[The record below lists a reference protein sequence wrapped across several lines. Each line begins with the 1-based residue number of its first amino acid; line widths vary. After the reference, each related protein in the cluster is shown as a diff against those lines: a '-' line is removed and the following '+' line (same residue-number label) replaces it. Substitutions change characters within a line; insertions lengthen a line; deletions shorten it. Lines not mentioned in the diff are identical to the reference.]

1 MASLDGA
8 EIAVWVCQEEKL
20 VCGLTKRTSCAQVV
34 RALLED
40 HLANAGATR
49 LLHAPAKDYCIVE
62 KWRGFE
68 RLLPP
73 ATKLLRLWASW
84 GEEQPNVHF
93 VLVKVGASL
102 AVPGLRSAEAKV
114 IQNKG
119 GQGELSAAQ
128 YINSLPAEKQRRM
141 VRKAF
146 RKLAKMK
153 KLKQGREGIETL
165 VHLIISQ
172 DHTIR
177 QQLQRMRELD
187 AEIDGY
193 ESWTHLQRIQK
204 EGENYVQ
211 ETYLLE
217 SREGDG
223 QGGERAPL
231 QEYLSKR
238 DATFKMQEQLEQQG
252 EAIEKLS
259 AEIQLELSRLCGG
272 DLGKARD
279 VPGSP
284 GTGPPGCAAE
294 IKRVESE
301 LEAAMSV
308 ALQLQQILT
317 EVQEKVKQ
325 EEQVLTQKA
334 AECDQLAEQLQSLH
348 LAEGGE
354 GDAPESGPCT
364 PASKCASPRKTANA
378 LKSSSEPPSPSDVN
392 DTDSDTGISSTH
404 SQDSEP
410 SCVEVSLPR
419 PAFIAYP

>member
-1 MASLDGA
+1 MGSPEGG

-20 VCGLTKRTSCAQVV
+20 VCGLTKRTSCALVV
-34 RALLED
+34 KALLED

-93 VLVKVGASL
+93 VLVKVGASM

-114 IQNKG
+114 IQNIG
-119 GQGELSAAQ
+119 GQGDLSPAQ
-128 YINSLPAEKQRRM
+128 YIHTLPADKQKRM

-153 KLKQGREGIETL
+153 KLKQGREGVETL
-165 VHLIISQ
+165 VHLIASQ

-177 QQLQRMRELD
+177 QQLQRMLQLD
-187 AEIDGY
+187 AEIEGY
-193 ESWTHLQRIQK
+193 ESWTHLERIQT

-217 SREGDG
+217 SRESE
-223 QGGERAPL
+223 GERA
-231 QEYLSKR
+231 QVREYLNKR
-238 DATFKMQEQLEQQG
+238 DSTFQLQQQIQQHE
-252 EAIEKLS
+252 EAIEELS
-259 AEIQLELSRLCGG
+259 AEIQLEMARLCGAEPLVQG
-272 DLGKARD
+272 G
-279 VPGSP
+279 PGSP
-284 GTGPPGCAAE
+284 GSEAE
-294 IKRVESE
+294 RVESE
-301 LEAAMSV
+301 LETVMGI
-308 ALQLQQILT
+308 ALQLRRNVAEAQ
-317 EVQEKVKQ
+317 ENVQR
-325 EEQVLTQKA
+325 EELVLGEKA
-334 AECDQLAEQLQSLH
+334 AECDRLVKQLQSLH
-348 LAEGGE
+348 LAEE
-354 GDAPESGPCT
+354 AESGASLPAPCKDDT
-364 PASKCASPRKTANA
+364 KPGSPRTSQPKGC
-378 LKSSSEPPSPSDVN
+378 SPSDTN

-410 SCVEVSLPR
+410 PCVEVV
-419 PAFIAYP
+419 PALRDDIE

>member
-1 MASLDGA
+1 MASPEGA

-93 VLVKVGASL
+93 VLVKAGASL

-128 YINSLPAEKQRRM
+128 YINSLPAEKQKRM

-165 VHLIISQ
+165 VHLILSQ

-187 AEIDGY
+187 AEIDRY
-193 ESWTHLQRIQK
+193 ESWTHLERIQK

-217 SREGDG
+217 SREGGG
-223 QGGERAPL
+223 QVGERGQL
-231 QEYLSKR
+231 QEYLSRR
-238 DATFKMQEQLEQQG
+238 DATFQLQEQIEQHG
-252 EAIEKLS
+252 EAIERLS
-259 AEIQLELSRLCGG
+259 AEIQLEMTRLCGA
-272 DLGKARD
+272 DPGKAQGA
-279 VPGSP
+279 PGSP
-284 GTGPPGCAAE
+284 SIGQSGRLAE
-294 IKRVESE
+294 TERMQSE
-301 LEAAMSV
+301 LEAVMCI
-308 ALQLQQILT
+308 ALQLHQDLS
-317 EVQEKVKQ
+317 EVQEKVKR
-325 EEQVLTQKA
+325 EELVLSQKA
-334 AECDQLAEQLQSLH
+334 AECEHLVEQLQSLH

-354 GDAPESGPCT
+354 SDTPVSGP
-364 PASKCASPRKTANA
+364 AKAANKCVLP
-378 LKSSSEPPSPSDVN
+378 LKSVKAPPKSCSEHPSPSDVN

-410 SCVEVSLPR
+410 SCVEVVTASTDYL
-419 PAFIAYP
+419 